1 MIIKINNEDTKVKII
16 HHFDI
21 YYPKDG
27 GFTSIYYLKDN
38 KFFVGVSFCSRGDMF
53 CKKTGR
59 ELAIDRLINNPIIVP
74 KNYLI
79 KNSYSCDFGAIFNV
93 LIKF

>member
-74 KNYLI
+74 KSILI
-79 KNSYSCDFGAIFNV
+79 KKSYSYNLGTIFKE
-93 LIKF
+93 LIRF